1 MEKKRIRLSRIL
13 KLAARRYL
21 SHEKYDG
28 KFNMLATSILWASHD
43 CGVMETHKV
52 FDALETKGV
61 NTHQHVDD
69 CSDLYLIVRR
79 LARTAFDQDWR
90 VTVKV
95 IK

>member
-1 MEKKRIRLSRIL
+1 MEKKRIRLSRIMR
-13 KLAARRYL
+13 LAARRYL
-21 SHEKYDG
+21 SREKYDG
-28 KFNMLATSILWASHD
+28 KFTMLATSILWASHD

-61 NTHQHVDD
+61 NTRQRVDD
-69 CSDLYLIVRR
+69 CFDLYHVLRR
-79 LARTAFDQDWR
+79 LSRLAIDQDWR